1 MTQKLRIRISFVS
14 IFLLIIIAAIF
25 DFPSYYNQFA
35 NLVQSKTKF
44 SLPRVSGKPF
54 LLGLD
59 LQGGTHLIYEADVSQ
74 ITSSERQ
81 TAIEGVKD
89 VLDRRVNAFGVSE
102 PIIQSSRSGDTW
114 NVIVELAGI
123 SDVNQAIKMIG
134 ETPLLNFKL
143 QNPVTEPIL
152 SDQEKKDLEAL
163 NKSIKLKA
171 DDILKKSLKPD
182 ADFTALAK
190 EFSEDTSKDAGGML
204 GFAKKGVYVSE
215 FEKICFDELKVNQIS
230 QSVVQTKFGYHI
242 IKKIDEQG
250 EGDAREVSCQHILL
264 KTKTPQ
270 DIHPVD
276 PWVNTELSGEHLKKA
291 QVVFDPNTQAPQV
304 SLEFNSQGKELF
316 KQLTTDNVG
325 KVIGIFLDGEV
336 ISAPRVNEPI
346 VGGNAVISGNFG
358 IQEAKVL
365 SQRLN
370 AGALRVPIKLVSQQT
385 IGPTLG
391 KISVKQSV
399 TAAIFGLLIV
409 SLFMIIF
416 YRIPGLLADISLLS
430 YGFIILS
437 LFKLIP
443 VTLTL
448 AGISGFILSIGIA
461 VDANILIFERMKE
474 EIKRGRSLDSAIDEA
489 FKRAWPSIRDGNIST
504 LITCIILIWFS
515 TSIVK
520 GFAITLIIGILVS
533 IFSAMFITKI
543 FLKMIVKKG
552 NEKWLWMYGVNKRKI

>member
-1 MTQKLRIRISFVS
+1 MAQKSRIRVSFFL
-14 IFLLIIIAAIF
+14 ILLLIITAAIF
-25 DFPSYYNQFA
+25 DFPSYYNQLA
-35 NLVQSKTKF
+35 NFVQSKIKL
-44 SLPRVSGKPF
+44 SLPHISGKPF

-59 LQGGTHLIYEADVSQ
+59 LQGGTHLVYEADVAQ
-74 ITSSERQ
+74 IPSGERP

-89 VLDRRVNAFGVSE
+89 VLDRRVNTFGVSE

-123 SDVNQAIKMIG
+123 RDVNQAIKMIG
-134 ETPLLNFKL
+134 ETPQLNFKL
-143 QNPVTEPIL
+143 QNPVTEPVL
-152 SDQEKKDLEAL
+152 SDSEKKDLESY
-163 NKSIKLKA
+163 NTDVKKKA
-171 DDILKKSLKPD
+171 GDILKKSLKPS
-182 ADFTALAK
+182 ADFSALAK
-190 EFSEDTSKDAGGML
+190 EFSEDTTKDAGGDL
-204 GFAKKGVYVSE
+204 GFVKKGVYVPE
-215 FEKICFDELKVNQIS
+215 FEKVCFDELKINEVS
-230 QSVVQTKFGYHI
+230 KTLVQTKFGYHI
-242 IKKIDEQG
+242 IKKIDERG
-250 EGDAREVSCQHILL
+250 EGSEREVHCQHILL
-264 KTKTPQ
+264 KTKAPQ

-291 QVVFDPNTQAPQV
+291 QVVFDPNAQTPQV
-304 SLEFNSQGKELF
+304 SLEFNSQGKEIF

-385 IGPTLG
+385 VGPTLG

-399 TAAIFGLLIV
+399 TAAIFGLIIV
-409 SLFMIIF
+409 SIFMIIF
-416 YRIPGLLADISLLS
+416 YRIPGLLADIALLS
-430 YGFIILS
+430 YGFIILA

-461 VDANILIFERMKE
+461 VDANILIFERLKE

-504 LITCIILIWFS
+504 LITCVILIWFS

-520 GFAITLIIGILVS
+520 GFAITLMIGILVS

-543 FLKMIVKKG
+543 FLKIIVKKG
-552 NEKWLWMYGVNKRKI
+552 SERWLWMYGVNKRKI